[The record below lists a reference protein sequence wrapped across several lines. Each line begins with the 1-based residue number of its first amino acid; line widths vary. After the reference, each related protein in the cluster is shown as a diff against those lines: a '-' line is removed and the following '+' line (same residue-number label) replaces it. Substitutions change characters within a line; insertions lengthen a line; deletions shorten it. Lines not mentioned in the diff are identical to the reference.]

1 MISAASSTS
10 NSVKLAPPVTLTIAS
25 VAPLMLVSRSGL
37 ATACLAAS
45 AALFSPTPIPI
56 PIKAFP
62 RFLHYSLNVSKV
74 LD

>member
-25 VAPLMLVSRSGL
+25 VAPLILVSRSGL

-56 PIKAFP
+56 PI
-62 RFLHYSLNVSKV
+62 
-74 LD
+74 